1 MRAGRKATAMP
12 PPSLPQPLHRLPG
25 AEHLDNQSADG
36 RPHRPSAAAPPLRPP
51 GGEHTGR
58 LPGPEGPDRLA
69 SGAEPPQRTHAFA
82 LPSTPA
88 SVARARASVHEALA
102 SWGIDGDAA
111 DSAVLI
117 TSELVTNALTH
128 SAGER
133 IVCRLRLTPERLRI
147 EVEDDNRGPSRPAPR
162 QPGPE
167 DQSGRGLLLV
177 EALSTDWGVTGAL
190 HLYGRVVW
198 AELTTTVHGAGPATP
213 PLAP

>member
-1 MRAGRKATAMP
+1 MP

-25 AEHLDNQSADG
+25 AEHLDNLTADG
-36 RPHRPSAAAPPLRPP
+36 RPHRPPAAAHPLRPP

-69 SGAEPPQRTHAFA
+69 SGAEPPDRTHAFA
-82 LPSTPA
+82 LASIPA
-88 SVARARASVHEALA
+88 SVARARACVRKALA
-102 SWGIDGDAA
+102 ARGIDEDVSE
-111 DSAVLI
+111 SAVLI

-133 IVCRLRLTPERLRI
+133 IVCRLHISPERLRI
-147 EVEDDNRGPSRPAPR
+147 EVQDDNRGPSRPAPR

-177 EALSTDWGVTGAL
+177 EALSTDWGVAGVP
-190 HLYGRVVW
+190 HRYGRVVW
-198 AELTTTVHGAGPATP
+198 AELITTPHGPGPAAPPPPAPTP
-213 PLAP
+213 